1 MSSEGAVRADAI
13 ARPATAALERR
24 APRHPRRRPSAWHL
38 LLLPLSLI
46 FIFPFV
52 QMLLAS
58 FMTTREINAY
68 PPALFPHHPTLH
80 AYGTVLRDSDF
91 PLWFRNSLIVT
102 SVAVVSQ
109 LLLCPLAGYAFARMR
124 FIGTRTLQLLLLT
137 TVFIPP
143 QLLMIPVYK
152 MYAAVGLVGTLP
164 SLFLPWMASAIS
176 IFLMRQFFVRLP
188 REIEE
193 AAMID
198 GCSRLGVFMRVL
210 LPLMRPALATIALLT
225 VLNAWNDFLWPLISI
240 SDQSNYTLQL
250 GLLTYQGQ
258 HHTDWAQVMA
268 TNVMVTVPLLV
279 VFLLGQRHFVR
290 SLTFS
295 GIKG

>member
-13 ARPATAALERR
+13 ARPAAAALERR
-24 APRHPRRRPSAWHL
+24 EPRHPRRRPSAWHL

>member
-13 ARPATAALERR
+13 ARPAAAALERR
-24 APRHPRRRPSAWHL
+24 EPRHPRRRPSAWHL

-52 QMLLAS
+52 QMLFAS

-225 VLNAWNDFLWPLISI
+225 VLNAWNEFLWPLISI

-268 TNVMVTVPLLV
+268 TNVMVTVPLLI

>member
-1 MSSEGAVRADAI
+1 MSSEAALSRS
-13 ARPATAALERR
+13 TAASLER
-24 APRHPRRRPSAWHL
+24 ALPRKRPRRRPSAWHL
-38 LLLPLSLI
+38 LLAPLALI

-52 QMLLAS
+52 QMVLAS

-68 PPALFPHHPTLH
+68 PPSLFPHHPSL
-80 AYGTVLRDSDF
+80 AGYRKVLQESDF
-91 PLWFRNSLIVT
+91 GTWFLNSVIVT
-102 SVAVVSQ
+102 TVAVASQ
-109 LLLCPLAGYAFARMR
+109 LLLCPIAGYAFARMR
-124 FIGTRTLQLLLLT
+124 FIGTRPLQLLLLT

-152 MYAAVGLVGTLP
+152 MYAALGIVGTIP

-188 REIEE
+188 KEIEE

-198 GCSRLGVFMRVL
+198 GCSRVGVFARVL

-240 SDQSNYTLQL
+240 TDSSHYTLQL
-250 GLLTYQGQ
+250 GLLTYQSQ
-258 HHTDWAQVMA
+258 HHTEWAAIMA
-268 TNVMVTVPLLV
+268 TNVMVTLPLLV
-279 VFLLGQRHFVR
+279 VFLLGQRQFVK

-295 GIKG
+295 SVKG

>member
-1 MSSEGAVRADAI
+1 MSSEAV
-13 ARPATAALERR
+13 PNVAAVGRERR
-24 APRHPRRRPSAWHL
+24 AARRPRRRRPSAWHL
-38 LLLPLSLI
+38 VLAPLALL

-52 QMLLAS
+52 QMVLAS
-58 FMTTREINAY
+58 LMTASEINAY
-68 PPALFPHHPTLH
+68 PPTLFPHHPTLH
-80 AYGTVLRDSDF
+80 AYGTVLGQSDF
-91 PLWFRNSLIVT
+91 TTWFTNSLIVT
-102 SVAVVSQ
+102 SVAVASQ

-143 QLLMIPVYK
+143 QLLMIPVYR
-152 MYAAVGLVGTLP
+152 MYAALGIVGTLP

-198 GCSRLGVFMRVL
+198 GCGRLGVFARVL

-240 SDQSNYTLQL
+240 SDERNYTLQL

-258 HHTDWAQVMA
+258 HHTEWAAVMA

-295 GIKG
+295 AVKG

>member
-1 MSSEGAVRADAI
+1 MSSEALS
-13 ARPATAALERR
+13 RPAAAALER
-24 APRHPRRRPSAWHL
+24 AVPRKRRRRRPSAWHL
-38 LLLPLSLI
+38 LLAPLALI

-52 QMLLAS
+52 QMVLAS

-68 PPALFPHHPTLH
+68 PPALFPHHPSL
-80 AYGTVLRDSDF
+80 AGYRKVLQQSDF
-91 PLWFRNSLIVT
+91 GTWFLNSVIVT

-109 LLLCPLAGYAFARMR
+109 LLLCPIAGYAFARMR
-124 FIGTRTLQLLLLT
+124 FIGTRLLQLLLLM

-152 MYAAVGLVGTLP
+152 MYAALGIVGTIP

-188 REIEE
+188 KEIEE

-198 GCSRLGVFMRVL
+198 GCSRLGVFVRVL

-240 SDQSNYTLQL
+240 TDSSNYTLQL

-258 HHTDWAQVMA
+258 HHTEWAAVMA
-268 TNVMVTVPLLV
+268 TNVMVTLPLLA
-279 VFLLGQRHFVR
+279 VFLLGQRHFVK

-295 GIKG
+295 AVKG

>member
-1 MSSEGAVRADAI
+1 MSSEGALRAKAV
-13 ARPATAALERR
+13 ARPAAAIERR
-24 APRHPRRRPSAWHL
+24 APRRPRRRPSAWHL

-46 FIFPFV
+46 FIFPFI

-68 PPALFPHHPTLH
+68 PPALFPHHPSLH

-102 SVAVVSQ
+102 RVAVASQ

-198 GCSRLGVFMRVL
+198 GCSRLGVFVRVL
-210 LPLMRPALATIALLT
+210 LPLMRPALTTIALLT

-258 HHTDWAQVMA
+258 HHTDWAEVMA

-279 VFLLGQRHFVR
+279 VFLLAQRHFVR

-295 GIKG
+295 GVKG

>member
-1 MSSEGAVRADAI
+1 MSSEAI
-13 ARPATAALERR
+13 SRPAAAALER
-24 APRHPRRRPSAWHL
+24 AVPRKRRRRRPSAWHL
-38 LLLPLSLI
+38 LLAPLALI

-52 QMLLAS
+52 QMVLAS

-68 PPALFPHHPTLH
+68 PPALFPHHPSLEG
-80 AYGTVLRDSDF
+80 YRKVLQQSDF
-91 PLWFRNSLIVT
+91 GTWFLNSVIVT
-102 SVAVVSQ
+102 SVAVASQ
-109 LLLCPLAGYAFARMR
+109 LLLCPIAGYAFARMR
-124 FIGTRTLQLLLLT
+124 FIGTRLLQLLLLT

-152 MYAAVGLVGTLP
+152 MYAALGIVGTIP

-176 IFLMRQFFVRLP
+176 IFLMRQFFIRLP
-188 REIEE
+188 KEIEE

-198 GCSRLGVFMRVL
+198 GCSRLGVFARVL

-240 SDQSNYTLQL
+240 TDSSNYTLQL

-258 HHTDWAQVMA
+258 HHTEWAAVMA
-268 TNVMVTVPLLV
+268 TNVMVTLPLLV
-279 VFLLGQRHFVR
+279 VFLLGQRHFVK

-295 GIKG
+295 AVKG

>member
-1 MSSEGAVRADAI
+1 MSSEALS
-13 ARPATAALERR
+13 RPAVGSLER
-24 APRHPRRRPSAWHL
+24 AVPRKRKRRRPSAWHL
-38 LLLPLSLI
+38 LLAPLALI
-46 FIFPFV
+46 FIFPFI
-52 QMLLAS
+52 QMVLAS

-68 PPALFPHHPTLH
+68 PPALFPHHPSLEG
-80 AYGTVLRDSDF
+80 YRKVLQQSDF
-91 PLWFRNSLIVT
+91 GTWFLNSVIVT
-102 SVAVVSQ
+102 SVAVASQ
-109 LLLCPLAGYAFARMR
+109 LLLCPIAGYAFARMR
-124 FIGTRTLQLLLLT
+124 FIGTRLLQLLLLT

-152 MYAAVGLVGTLP
+152 MYAAIGIVGTIP

-188 REIEE
+188 KEIEE

-198 GCSRLGVFMRVL
+198 GCSRLGVFVRVL

-240 SDQSNYTLQL
+240 TDTSNYTLQL

-258 HHTDWAQVMA
+258 HHTEWAAVMA
-268 TNVMVTVPLLV
+268 TNVMVTLPLLV
-279 VFLLGQRHFVR
+279 VFLLGQRHFVK

-295 GIKG
+295 AVKG

>member
-1 MSSEGAVRADAI
+1 MSSEVI
-13 ARPATAALERR
+13 ARPAAAAIERR
-24 APRHPRRRPSAWHL
+24 APRKRRRRPSAWHL
-38 LLLPLSLI
+38 LLLPLSLA
-46 FIFPFV
+46 FVFPFV
-52 QMLLAS
+52 QMLFAS
-58 FMTTREINAY
+58 LMTAKEINAY

-80 AYGTVLRDSDF
+80 AYRTVLGQSDF
-91 PLWFRNSLIVT
+91 TSWFTNSVIVT
-102 SVAVVSQ
+102 GVAVVSQ

-152 MYAAVGLVGTLP
+152 LYAAIGIVGTLP

-188 REIEE
+188 KEIEE

-198 GCSRLGVFMRVL
+198 GCGRLGVFARVL

-225 VLNAWNDFLWPLISI
+225 VVNAWNDFLWPLISI
-240 SDQSNYTLQL
+240 SDERNYTLQL

-258 HHTDWAQVMA
+258 HHTEWAAVMA
-268 TNVMVTVPLLV
+268 TNVMVTAPLLV

-290 SLTFS
+290 SLTFTAV
-295 GIKG
+295 KG

>member
-1 MSSEGAVRADAI
+1 MSSEALTTPAV
-13 ARPATAALERR
+13 ATAERR
-24 APRHPRRRPSAWHL
+24 ARRKPPRRRPSAWHL
-38 LLLPLSLI
+38 LLFPLALI

-52 QMLLAS
+52 QMVLAS
-58 FMTTREINAY
+58 FMTSAEINAY
-68 PPALFPHHPTLH
+68 PPKLYPHHPSL
-80 AYGTVLRDSDF
+80 AGYRTVLQESDF
-91 PLWFRNSLIVT
+91 LTWFKNSVIVT
-102 SVAVVSQ
+102 TVAVVAQ
-109 LLLCPLAGYAFARMR
+109 LLLCPLAGYAFARLR

-152 MYAAVGLVGTLP
+152 MYTALGIVGTLP
-164 SLFLPWMASAIS
+164 SLFLPWMASALS

-188 REIEE
+188 KEIEE

-198 GCSRLGVFMRVL
+198 GCSRLGVFVRVL

-240 SDQSNYTLQL
+240 SDSSNYTLQL
-250 GLLTYQGQ
+250 GLLTYQST
-258 HHTDWAQVMA
+258 HHTDWAAVMA
-268 TNVMVTVPLLV
+268 TNVMVTLPLLV
-279 VFLLGQRHFVR
+279 VFLLGQRHFVK

-295 GIKG
+295 AVKG

>member
-1 MSSEGAVRADAI
+1 MSSEAV
-13 ARPATAALERR
+13 ARPAAAGLERA
-24 APRHPRRRPSAWHL
+24 APRRRRRRRPSAWHL

-58 FMTTREINAY
+58 LMTTSEINAY
-68 PPALFPHHPTLH
+68 PPALFPHHPSLH
-80 AYGTVLRDSDF
+80 AYRTVLQDSDF
-91 PLWFRNSLIVT
+91 TTWFTNSVIVT

-124 FIGTRTLQLLLLT
+124 FIGTRLLQLLLLT

-152 MYAAVGLVGTLP
+152 MYTALGIVGTLP
-164 SLFLPWMASAIS
+164 SLFLPWMATAIS
-176 IFLMRQFFVRLP
+176 IFLMRQFFLRLP

-198 GCSRLGVFMRVL
+198 GCGRLGVFARVL

-240 SDQSNYTLQL
+240 SDQGNYTLQL

-258 HHTDWAQVMA
+258 HHTEWAAVMA
-268 TNVMVTVPLLV
+268 TNVMVTMPLLV

-290 SLTFS
+290 SLTIS

>member
-1 MSSEGAVRADAI
+1 MSSEALSVPA
-13 ARPATAALERR
+13 ATAGRR
-24 APRHPRRRPSAWHL
+24 GARRRPRRRPSAWHL
-38 LLLPLSLI
+38 VLFPLALI

-52 QMLLAS
+52 QMVLAS
-58 FMTTREINAY
+58 FMTPAEINAY
-68 PPALFPHHPTLH
+68 PPSLYPHHPTL
-80 AYGTVLRDSDF
+80 AGYRTVLQQSDF
-91 PLWFRNSLIVT
+91 PTWFENSVIVT
-102 SVAVVSQ
+102 TVAVAAQ
-109 LLLCPLAGYAFARMR
+109 LLLCPLAGYAFARLR
-124 FIGTRTLQLLLLT
+124 FVGTTTLQLLLLT

-152 MYAAVGLVGTLP
+152 MYAALGIVGTLP
-164 SLFLPWMASAIS
+164 SLFLPWMASALS

-198 GCSRLGVFMRVL
+198 GCNRLGVLVRVL

-240 SDQSNYTLQL
+240 SDESKYTLQL
-250 GLLTYQGQ
+250 GLLTYQSQ
-258 HHTDWAQVMA
+258 HHTEWAAVMA
-268 TNVMVTVPLLV
+268 TNVMVTLPLLV
-279 VFLLGQRHFVR
+279 VFLLGQRQFVK

-295 GIKG
+295 GVKG

>member
-1 MSSEGAVRADAI
+1 LSCVGGVRAVAF
-13 ARPATAALERR
+13 AGPAAAALERR
-24 APRHPRRRPSAWHL
+24 EPRHPRRRPSAWHL